1 MFFCFLIILINSIV
15 IITLPGTMKQEVYVQ
30 EQLEDQNH
38 VLQQL
43 KSLIKYQIINVNV
56 LVYLHG
62 KSEIDY

>member
-1 MFFCFLIILINSIV
+1 MKTQIV
-15 IITLPGTMKQEVYVQ
+15 IMTMPGTMKQEVYVR

-38 VLQQL
+38 VLQPL
-43 KSLIKYQIINVNV
+43 KSLIKYQIISVNV